1 MKKRVAVLGGGLIG
15 SVVASDLSN
24 DEGLEVVVFDSN
36 PEVVEKLGKDFNL
49 NACSKD
55 LSKERSVQ
63 NLLKDFDIAIGAVP
77 GFLGMK
83 IIREVIEAGKNAV
96 DISFSESDYFVMDKI
111 AKEKKLTILIDCGVA
126 PGMSNILSYSLVQ
139 EFDFVESLS
148 IFVGGL
154 PQMRRLPYEYQIV
167 FSPIDV
173 IEEYTRP
180 ARVVENGK
188 VVIKEALSE
197 IELIDFPGIGTLEA
211 FNTDG
216 LRSLI
221 RTLNV
226 PNMREKTLRYPGH
239 ADKIRLLRDSGFFN
253 KEPIDVKEVKVKP
266 IDVTA
271 RLLFPLWQMK
281 EIDKDFTA
289 MRVKVSGIK
298 EGKQKSVSYELLD
311 YYDEKS
317 NTTSMARTTAFP
329 AAIMARMILNGKFKF
344 EGICPPEYISE
355 NKEVFSE
362 LLFELRERGVFFKKV
377 DSKQT

>member
-15 SVVASDLSN
+15 SVVASDLSK

-36 PEVVEKLGKDFNL
+36 PEVVDKLGK
-49 NACSKD
+49 CSAFKTFTKD

-111 AKEKKLTILIDCGVA
+111 AKERNLTILIDCGVA

-154 PQMRRLPYEYQIV
+154 PQVRRLPYQYQIV

-221 RTLNV
+221 RTMNV

-239 ADKIRLLRDSGFFN
+239 ADKIRLLRDSGFFS
-253 KEPIDVKEVKVKP
+253 KETIDVKEVKVKP

-281 EIDKDFTA
+281 ETDKDFTA
-289 MRVKVSGIK
+289 MRVNASGMK
-298 EGKQKSVSYELLD
+298 NGKRKNVSYELLD
-311 YYDEKS
+311 YYNEES
-317 NTTSMARTTAFP
+317 ETTSMARTTAFP

-344 EGICPPEYISE
+344 KGICPPEYISE

-362 LLFELRERGVFFKKV
+362 LLFELQERGVFFKKV
-377 DSKQT
+377 DLK

>member
-15 SVVASDLSN
+15 SVVASDLSK

-36 PEVVEKLGKDFNL
+36 PEVVDKLGK
-49 NACSKD
+49 CSAFKTFTKD

-111 AKEKKLTILIDCGVA
+111 AKERNLTILIDCGVA

-154 PQMRRLPYEYQIV
+154 PQVRRLPYQYQIV

-221 RTLNV
+221 RTMNV

-239 ADKIRLLRDSGFFN
+239 ADKIRLLRDSGFFS
-253 KEPIDVKEVKVKP
+253 KETIDVKEVKVKP

-281 EIDKDFTA
+281 ETDKDFTA
-289 MRVKVSGIK
+289 MRVNASGMK
-298 EGKQKSVSYELLD
+298 NGKRKNVSYELLD
-311 YYDEKS
+311 YYNEES
-317 NTTSMARTTAFP
+317 ETTSMARTTAFP

-362 LLFELRERGVFFKKV
+362 LLFELQERGVFFKKV
-377 DSKQT
+377 DLK

>member
-15 SVVASDLSN
+15 SVVASDLSR
-24 DEGLEVVVFDSN
+24 DEGIEVVVFDSN
-36 PEVVEKLGKDFNL
+36 PEVVEKLGKHSAFD
-49 NACSKD
+49 ACTKD

-111 AKEKKLTILIDCGVA
+111 AKERNLTILIDCGVA

-188 VVIKEALSE
+188 IVVKEALSE
-197 IELIDFPGIGTLEA
+197 VELIDFPGIGTLEA

-226 PNMREKTLRYPGH
+226 PNMREKTLRFPGH
-239 ADKIRLLRDSGFFN
+239 ADKIRLLRDSGFFS

-281 EIDKDFTA
+281 ETDKDFTA
-289 MRVKVSGIK
+289 MRVKASGMK

-317 NTTSMARTTAFP
+317 DTTSMARTTAFP

-362 LLFELRERGVFFKKV
+362 LC
-377 DSKQT
+377 